1 MLSINEILLPAG
13 MTRERATGF
22 ALELL
27 EMATQLQESD
37 PKRLELARAAF
48 QMLDNLEQL
57 DAWADDDSEG
67 LE

>member
-1 MLSINEILLPAG
+1 MLSIKEMLLPAG
-13 MTRERATGF
+13 MTRERAREL

-27 EMATQLQESD
+27 EKATQLQESD

-48 QMLDNLEQL
+48 QMLDNLEPL